1 MIYARVPRDVASPC
15 KTASTLRSPQRCH
28 SASDRLAG
36 AFITAHTRTHPTEF
50 TIPAND
56 APHRTLRDHKQRY
69 LIALPSATCSTMLAL
84 PKQHTA
90 SVLHSTIHCLPITL
104 SATRHICAPL
114 ASGSPFA
121 LRPAAA
127 STPFVVRDHVV
138 YARTAVCS
146 AISTHPYGPACATRE
161 ELGGQYPLQLHH
173 TDILQSSVQSVTRYG
188 AAQDTQ

>member
-1 MIYARVPRDVASPC
+1 MSYGLQYWVLRHCDAQRSYSGAHGTNRNASVSMIYARVPRDVASPC
-15 KTASTLRSPQRCH
+15 KTASTLRSPHWCH

-69 LIALPSATCSTMLAL
+69 LIALPSSTCSTMLAL

-90 SVLHSTIHCLPITL
+90 SVLHSTIHCLPITI

-127 STPFVVRDHVV
+127 STPSV
-138 YARTAVCS
+138 ARVPRCPRS
-146 AISTHPYGPACATRE
+146 HCC
-161 ELGGQYPLQLHH
+161 
-173 TDILQSSVQSVTRYG
+173 V
-188 AAQDTQ
+188 